1 MEFVSHIFLNKDKS
15 CFMCSTLI
23 KCYLS
28 AIEAL
33 RIEQGF
39 LGVKCYAL
47 FNVFSILCCK
57 ENICL
62 LYIHESHFIDQ
73 FNDVF
78 IVIMYKLKSG

>member
-23 KCYLS
+23 KCYLC

-33 RIEQGF
+33 RIEQGG

-47 FNVFSILCCK
+47 FNVLSI
-57 ENICL
+57 
-62 LYIHESHFIDQ
+62 LYIHESHFKDQ

-78 IVIMYKLKSG
+78 IVIMYKLKSV